1 MDRLTPFFERFPA
14 RMDAFFSGSL
24 SNRYDAAEDGARGEI
39 HCVRSGRLDVLADG
53 RLLARVDE
61 PAVVFSPRGRAH
73 ALVPDPVAEVVCAR
87 FDFGQVF
94 DNPLVLIDPG
104 VVVIPMSRAPEIAAT
119 HALLMEEGLSQRCA
133 RGFAVERLMQ
143 YVLLVVFRHLIRT
156 EALSIGLTRALADER
171 LLKALSCIHK
181 APATRWTLESLAEV
195 AGMSR
200 TGFAQHFKALTGATP
215 IGYLTRWRISVAQ
228 SLIAQGKPIKK
239 VAAEVG
245 YDSPAAL
252 TRVFSKLVGC
262 GPRAWLER
270 GADGT
275 GADADAAPGLQGLPA
290 ASRRSEAT
298 AVLGR
303 HAVAARELRVIPVNA
318 QGPAS
323 DPP

>member
-24 SNRYDAAEDGARGEI
+24 RSRYDAAEDGAHGEI
-39 HCVRSGRLDVLADG
+39 HCIRSGKLDVLAHG
-53 RLLARVDE
+53 RLVARIDE

-73 ALVPDPVAEVVCAR
+73 ALVPDPVVEVVCAR

-104 VVVIPMSRAPEIAAT
+104 VVVIPLSQAPEIVAT

-133 RGFAVERLMQ
+133 RGFAVERLLQ
-143 YVLLVVFRHLIRT
+143 YVLLIVFRHLIRT

-171 LLKALSCIHK
+171 LLKALTAIHK
-181 APATRWTLESLAEV
+181 APATRWTLESLAEE

-215 IGYLTRWRISVAQ
+215 IGYLARWRISLAQ
-228 SLIAQGKPIKK
+228 SLIAQGTPVKK
-239 VAAEVG
+239 AAAEVG

-252 TRVFSKLVGC
+252 TRVFCKRVGC
-262 GPRAWLER
+262 SPRAWLER
-270 GADGT
+270 GAS
-275 GADADAAPGLQGLPA
+275 GASDDAAAARRLSGLPA
-290 ASRRSEAT
+290 AGHRSESVPA
-298 AVLGR
+298 ADR
-303 HAVAARELRVIPVNA
+303 HDTAARGV
-318 QGPAS
+318 
-323 DPP
+323 